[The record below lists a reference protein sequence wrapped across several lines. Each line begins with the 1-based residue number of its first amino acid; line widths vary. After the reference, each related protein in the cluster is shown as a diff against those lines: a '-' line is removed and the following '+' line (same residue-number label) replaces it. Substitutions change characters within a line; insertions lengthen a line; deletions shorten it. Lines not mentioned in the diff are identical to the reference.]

1 MISVLFTAGT
11 RYVESVMHD
20 HREESFSSE
29 GAKQYAK

>member
-20 HREESFSSE
+20 HREESFSIE
-29 GAKQYAK
+29 CPKPYAK